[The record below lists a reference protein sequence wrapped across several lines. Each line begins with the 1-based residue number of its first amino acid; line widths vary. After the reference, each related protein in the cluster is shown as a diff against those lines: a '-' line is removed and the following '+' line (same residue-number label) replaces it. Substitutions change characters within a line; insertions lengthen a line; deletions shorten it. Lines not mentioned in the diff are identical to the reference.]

1 MPDSRRSPGR
11 YLTTTSLVLALAA
24 CAGAPDATSED
35 VAALGIDLTV
45 DLDPAS
51 GAVVL
56 PFDRLVPDFYENDIL
71 ATGASAAVALCAAGS
86 GVTFDPPPLSDD
98 PVYASEHYF
107 GPWTA
112 DQAAR
117 FAFVPPMSLRD
128 MAANEIAGAPEPA
141 GATEVAPGAGADDE
155 LTDDDWAVIDA
166 CNADDDVAA
175 LLDATIVTGPW
186 TDAVEAVRDGLPD
199 EDGARALIDELA
211 RCYAAEG
218 LEPADDAPWLP
229 EGTNGREITQAQ
241 IELAVSVVRC
251 KDSVDFTRRMADIEA
266 GLQAPIIRRY
276 AHELAEQ
283 RGSVDEA
290 LDLAAT
296 LLSEAS
302 R

>member
-1 MPDSRRSPGR
+1 MRRGFR
-11 YLTTTSLVLALAA
+11 
-24 CAGAPDATSED
+24 
-35 VAALGIDLTV
+35 
-45 DLDPAS
+45 
-51 GAVVL
+51 
-56 PFDRLVPDFYENDIL
+56 
-71 ATGASAAVALCAAGS
+71 
-86 GVTFDPPPLSDD
+86 VTFDPPPLSDD

-141 GATEVAPGAGADDE
+141 SATEVAPGAGADDE

-166 CNADDDVAA
+166 CNADDDVEA

-229 EGTNGREITQAQ
+229 EGANGREITQAQ